1 MIRSHKINLPIKLL
15 IEKLMLQ
22 PAYINLYK
30 TGKLL
35 ERIEKAQ
42 NLLKQCQICPRR
54 CKVNRL
60 ENKVGVCKVGRLPKV
75 SSYNPHFGEESP
87 LVGMHGS
94 GTIFITSC
102 NLGCVFCQ
110 NYEISHQGEGFE
122 VSSERFAQMMIELQN
137 MGCHNINFVTPTHV
151 VPQILEALLIAV
163 REGLR
168 IPLVYNTGG
177 YDLVETLRLLEGVF
191 DIYMPDFKFS
201 DSEVAARLCKARDY
215 PQVVM
220 KAIKEMHRQVGDL
233 VIDERGI
240 AERGLII
247 RHLIM
252 PNGLAGTRKVMQFLA
267 QEISTN
273 TYVNV
278 MDQYRPCGLAHK
290 YDDINRHISH
300 EEFENALQMAR
311 EEGIHRLDSE
321 TSYSV

>member
-1 MIRSHKINLPIKLL
+1 MF
-15 IEKLMLQ
+15 Q

-42 NLLKQCQICPRR
+42 NLLKECQICPRR

-60 ENKVGVCKVGRLPKV
+60 ENKMGLCKVGRLSKV
-75 SSYNPHFGEESP
+75 SSYNPHFGEELP

-110 NYEISHQGEGFE
+110 NYEISHLGEGFE

-163 REGLR
+163 REGLK

-177 YDLVETLRLLEGVF
+177 YDLVETLELLEGVF

-215 PQVVM
+215 PQVAM

-233 VIDERGI
+233 VVDERGI
-240 AERGLII
+240 AERGLIV

-252 PNGLAGTRKVMQFLA
+252 PNGLAGTRKVMQFLV
-267 QEISTN
+267 QKISSN
-273 TYVNV
+273 TYVNI
-278 MDQYRPCGLAHK
+278 MDQYHPCGLAHT
-290 YDDINRHISH
+290 YSEINRRISL
-300 EEFENALQMAR
+300 EEFENALQIAR
-311 EEGIHRLDSE
+311 EEGLHRLDSE

>member
-1 MIRSHKINLPIKLL
+1 MF
-15 IEKLMLQ
+15 Q

-42 NLLKQCQICPRR
+42 GLLKECQICPRR

-60 ENKVGVCKVGRLPKV
+60 ENKMGVCKVGRLPKV
-75 SSYNPHFGEESP
+75 SSYNPHFGEELP

-110 NYEISHQGEGFE
+110 NYDISHRGEGYEISL
-122 VSSERFAQMMIELQN
+122 ERFAHMMIELQN

-151 VPQILEALLIAV
+151 VPQILEALLLAV

-177 YDLVETLRLLEGVF
+177 YDLVETFRLLEGVF

-201 DSEVAARLCKARDY
+201 DSEVAARLCNAIDY
-215 PQVVM
+215 PQVAM

-233 VIDERGI
+233 VVDERGI
-240 AERGLII
+240 AERGLIV

-252 PNGLAGTRKVMQFLA
+252 PNGLAGTRKVMKFLA
-267 QEISTN
+267 QEISSN
-273 TYVNV
+273 TYVNI
-278 MDQYRPCGLAHK
+278 MDQYRPCGLAHT
-290 YDDINRHISH
+290 YSEINRRISP
-300 EEFENALQMAR
+300 EEFENALQIAR
-311 EEGIHRLDSE
+311 EEGIYRLDSE
-321 TSYSV
+321 IN